1 MKSILSRSNE
11 IKEILMS
18 FLNNEDLIIKI
29 LETEKKININES
41 YLYWKHIQ
49 TNNIYVVNPYFKR
62 IRSVPGNTINLH
74 NQIIRMNGSLE
85 KVREE
90 NEGLKILQK
99 NNELW
104 ADGWMRGIRF

>member
-1 MKSILSRSNE
+1 MNSILSRSNE

-18 FLNNEDLIIKI
+18 LLNNEDLTIKI
-29 LETEKKININES
+29 LETEKKISINES

-49 TNNIYVVNPYFKR
+49 TNNIYVVNPYFKLT
-62 IRSVPGNTINLH
+62 RSLSGNVINLH
-74 NQIIRMNGSLE
+74 NQIIRMNGSLDR
-85 KVREE
+85 VREE
-90 NEGLKILQK
+90 NEELKILQK